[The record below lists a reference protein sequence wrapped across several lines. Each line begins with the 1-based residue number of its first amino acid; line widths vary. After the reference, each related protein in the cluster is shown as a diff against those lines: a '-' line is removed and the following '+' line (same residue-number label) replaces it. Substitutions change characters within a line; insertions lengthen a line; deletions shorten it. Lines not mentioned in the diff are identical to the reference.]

1 MAPGNKGSRFFE
13 ESQAQGHRENKLM
26 AGTARTSLH
35 VFQRLEISW
44 RIGFKQIEHWPRL
57 PVDTS
62 VDFDYHSEGVIMG
75 DQISQD
81 NVS

>member
-1 MAPGNKGSRFFE
+1 
-13 ESQAQGHRENKLM
+13 M

-44 RIGFKQIEHWPRL
+44 RIGFKQTEQWPRL

-62 VDFDYHSEGVIMG
+62 VDFDYHSAGVIMG
-75 DQISQD
+75 DQ
-81 NVS
+81 NPREKVS